1 MVRSKIKKVITDHT
15 LIETCIKLTPFL
27 IRQFT
32 RYSKEKGKNK
42 INRVSLAHGIRLTG
56 VALAKKYGV
65 KEPEKLCDN
74 YQ

>member
-1 MVRSKIKKVITDHT
+1 MNKSKIKKIISDHD

-27 IRQFT
+27 KRQFI
-32 RYSKEKGKNK
+32 RYSKEKGNNK
-42 INRVSLAHGIRLTG
+42 INRTSLAHGIRLAG

-65 KEPEKLCDN
+65 ENPELLCDN